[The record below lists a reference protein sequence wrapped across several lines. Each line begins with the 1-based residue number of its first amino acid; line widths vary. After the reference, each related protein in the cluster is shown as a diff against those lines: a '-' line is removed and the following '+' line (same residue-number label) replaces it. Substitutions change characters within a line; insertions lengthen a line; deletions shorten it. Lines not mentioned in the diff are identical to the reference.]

1 MAVVTQVKIFN
12 VDSNPTTTFN
22 QSKLNNLFRDLSL
35 LKLLASRLDKKLL
48 TKGTSIISYR
58 KRDSKKDFH
67 YSLITMQIGLLN

>member
-48 TKGTSIISYR
+48 TKGTSIIS
-58 KRDSKKDFH
+58 
-67 YSLITMQIGLLN
+67 